1 MDFVKIY
8 FKEYAEKE
16 LSPTTCQKD
25 RRDVRNYLL
34 PYIAKTPLS
43 KIDALTVQRIIS
55 DLKNRDKEKLNE
67 KGEVTKLSIT
77 TVDGAYR
84 ALRKILNKAIDWDYL
99 DKNPVLKVKAPGVA
113 KVEKQSYNREELLR
127 ILDLLSKEDPL
138 SECLFT
144 IAICT
149 GLRRGE
155 LIGLHVD
162 DINFETNEIY
172 VNRAVVYDEKKHK
185 IIEKETKTKV
195 SVRVLPVP
203 IFCMDVI
210 KDYLKLRAK
219 IIQRLKRRNPKY
231 IPIDNLFI
239 NMNGEILFPDTPSNK
254 WIKFRRK
261 YKDLK
266 KVSLHGLRHSYCT
279 IQMNE
284 NHSLAPAD
292 VQKLMGHSQL
302 STTYIYTHSNEDK
315 RKETISIFDKYYS
328 INKEIKLNFNQ
339 IVSLYLNKNF
349 ITTCE
354 KSTLIDK
361 LVVGEVTTEEK
372 LEILKEEIENKYFYF
387 KEIDDSNLTI
397 DNISDWLDSYRKK
410 YGNEYVLQ
418 INHLGQN

>member
-1 MDFVKIY
+1 
-8 FKEYAEKE
+8 
-16 LSPTTCQKD
+16 
-25 RRDVRNYLL
+25 
-34 PYIAKTPLS
+34 
-43 KIDALTVQRIIS
+43 
-55 DLKNRDKEKLNE
+55 
-67 KGEVTKLSIT
+67 
-77 TVDGAYR
+77 
-84 ALRKILNKAIDWDYL
+84 
-99 DKNPVLKVKAPGVA
+99 
-113 KVEKQSYNREELLR
+113 
-127 ILDLLSKEDPL
+127 
-138 SECLFT
+138 
-144 IAICT
+144 
-149 GLRRGE
+149 
-155 LIGLHVD
+155 
-162 DINFETNEIY
+162 
-172 VNRAVVYDEKKHK
+172 
-185 IIEKETKTKV
+185 
-195 SVRVLPVP
+195 
-203 IFCMDVI
+203 
-210 KDYLKLRAK
+210 
-219 IIQRLKRRNPKY
+219 
-231 IPIDNLFI
+231 
-239 NMNGEILFPDTPSNK
+239 
-254 WIKFRRK
+254 
-261 YKDLK
+261 
-266 KVSLHGLRHSYCT
+266 
-279 IQMNE
+279 MNE